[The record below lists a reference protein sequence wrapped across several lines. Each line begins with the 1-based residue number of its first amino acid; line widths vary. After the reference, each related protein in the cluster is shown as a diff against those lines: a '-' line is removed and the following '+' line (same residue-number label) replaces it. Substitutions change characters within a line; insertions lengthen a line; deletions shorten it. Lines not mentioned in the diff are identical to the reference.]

1 MAKDIQQQKDFYDQY
16 WQGLQPLSSYKVMRA
31 KWIMDVLLQLRKKFA
46 QREVRLLDLGC
57 GDGRLVPLWQSL
69 TGADAHGLDLSPAA
83 MEAAQKSY
91 PGIHYTQGDA
101 TKTAYQD
108 SYFDLVICQEVLE
121 HIEQQTLLVDECARV
136 LQSGG
141 YLILT
146 TPNKYYFDHRAGGN
160 YSTQP
165 IENIIDKKTLLLL
178 LSPQFE
184 VLSYQT
190 LVYAKGD
197 AAIYKVLTNRY
208 LLGVLRRMGV
218 EAAWKSYLLRKGY
231 GLHMAVVCRRKDG
244 Q

>member
-1 MAKDIQQQKDFYDQY
+1 MAKDIQQQKDFYDRY

-31 KWIMDVLLQLRKKFA
+31 KWIMDVLLQLRKQFA
-46 QREVRLLDLGC
+46 KQEVRLLDLGC

-83 MEAAQKSY
+83 MDAAQKSY
-91 PGIHYTQGDA
+91 PGIHYIQGDA
-101 TKTAYQD
+101 TKTTYQD

-165 IENIIDKKTLLLL
+165 IENIIDKKTLLQL

-197 AAIYKVLTNRY
+197 TGIYKVFTNRY
-208 LLGVLRRMGV
+208 LLAVLRRVGV
-218 EAAWKSYLLRKGY
+218 ETAWKSYLLKKGY
-231 GLHMAVVCRRKDG
+231 GLHMAVVCRRKG
-244 Q
+244 AQ